1 MEGNGMNGTGSAE
14 RVETVIIGAGQAGLS
29 TGYYLSR
36 RGREFVIL
44 EAGQRV
50 GDVWRQRF
58 DSLQL
63 YSPARYDGLPGLP
76 YPAPPWSF
84 PTGHEFGDYLESYA
98 QRFHLPVRTAAP
110 VDLLAKE
117 NGHYVVTAAGRRI
130 EAANVVV
137 ASGTFQNPITPD
149 FAADLDPEIRQLH
162 SADYR
167 NPSQLADGPVL
178 VVGAGHSGADIAFE
192 LANAGHHTVLSGK
205 DRGQVPVH
213 IDRRPARLVFPI
225 LFFVW
230 THVLNERTPIG
241 RKARHEVRAHGGP
254 LIRHKR
260 ADLRDAGVER
270 VHART
275 VGVEN
280 GRPVLAD
287 GRVIDVTNVIWCT
300 GFGKDTSW
308 IKIPVT
314 GADGWPEQRRG
325 VVASSPG
332 LYFVGLPFLRAF
344 SSMLVGGVGRD
355 AEYVAKHI
363 LARTATSRRR
373 ATEPVVTATE

>member
-1 MEGNGMNGTGSAE
+1 
-14 RVETVIIGAGQAGLS
+14 
-29 TGYYLSR
+29 
-36 RGREFVIL
+36 
-44 EAGQRV
+44 
-50 GDVWRQRF
+50 
-58 DSLQL
+58 
-63 YSPARYDGLPGLP
+63 
-76 YPAPPWSF
+76 
-84 PTGHEFGDYLESYA
+84 
-98 QRFHLPVRTAAP
+98 
-110 VDLLAKE
+110 
-117 NGHYVVTAAGRRI
+117 
-130 EAANVVV
+130 VVV
-137 ASGTFQNPITPD
+137 ASGTFQDPITPD

-167 NPSQLADGPVL
+167 NPSQLAGGPVL

-192 LANAGHHTVLSGK
+192 LATAGHHTTLSGK

-241 RKARHEVRAHGGP
+241 RKARDEVRAHGGP

-260 ADLRDAGVER
+260 ADLREAGVER

-280 GRPVLAD
+280 GRPVLED
-287 GRVIDVTNVIWCT
+287 GRVLDVANVIWCT

-308 IKIPVT
+308 VKISVT

-325 VVASSPG
+325 VVAGSPG

-363 LARTATSRRR
+363 ASRSASGRPAAAHAVAHATD
-373 ATEPVVTATE
+373 